1 MQDAETAWRE
11 YSLTGGMELT
21 SGINY
26 ALGGVI
32 LWIAGMVIFGL
43 VSMHSSKSSLPA
55 AVNGLYSNTSISA
68 DSNATEAHPNLYNST
83 ADSHQGGGGSI
94 GKLVANIT
102 DSNTTAGNYS
112 NDESNTAS
120 KASSIIKDTLSMPK
134 YNYSG
139 R

>member
-1 MQDAETAWRE
+1 MTA
-11 YSLTGGMELT
+11 
-21 SGINY
+21 GINY

-43 VSMHSSKSSLPA
+43 VSMHGSKSSLPA

-68 DSNATEAHPNLYNST
+68 DSNATKANPNLYNSG
-83 ADSHQGGGGSI
+83 ADSHQGAGGSI

-112 NDESNTAS
+112 NGESNTAS